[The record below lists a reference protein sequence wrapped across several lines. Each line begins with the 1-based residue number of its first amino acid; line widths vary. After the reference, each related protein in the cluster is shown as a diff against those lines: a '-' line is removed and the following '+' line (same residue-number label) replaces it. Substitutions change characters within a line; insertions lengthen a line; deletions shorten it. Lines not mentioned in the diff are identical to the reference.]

1 MGKVG
6 PIMDFKD
13 YSTAERDTPEQ
24 AKFRQEVR
32 DFLDKEVT
40 AELRREAETNFFI
53 PPGVIEFMRTLGAKG
68 WLMPEWPK
76 EYGGAG
82 LSSAEKSILTEEA
95 AAYGIRLGSPT
106 DIVGPIVMRYGTEE
120 QKKEWLP
127 KISSGEAVFA
137 IGYTEPN
144 AGTDLAALEMRAV
157 SDGDDYI
164 VNGQK
169 IFSTGAYQSTHHLL
183 AVRTNVDVP
192 KHRGISLLIADLRTP
207 GITISPQWTI
217 ADERTD
223 AVFYDDVR
231 VPKKNRLGEENAG
244 WLIIADALTVER
256 EVVSYGHVDARVV
269 VDKLIQYAKET
280 KHNGKPLTEDPLVR
294 QTLAQLAIEANIFRL
309 FTHRLNWLLT
319 KGTLSDWAA
328 AMVKIW
334 SAELTQRAAN
344 AGMQIMGLY
353 GQLEPDSKWAP
364 LEGYI
369 ELVYRFSV
377 VMSFGGGS
385 NELMRSLMAIKG
397 MGLPREPRK

>member
-1 MGKVG
+1 
-6 PIMDFKD
+6 MDFKD
-13 YSTAERDTPEQ
+13 YATAERDTPEQ

-32 DFLDKEVT
+32 DFLGREVT
-40 AELRREAETNFFI
+40 AELRREAEVNFFI
-53 PPGVIEFMRTLGAKG
+53 PPGVVEFMRKLGAKG

-82 LSSAEKSILTEEA
+82 LSSAEKSIIAEEA

-106 DIVGPIVMRYGTEE
+106 DIVGPVVMRHGTEE

-127 KISSGEAVFA
+127 KIASGEAVFA

-169 IFSTGAYQSTHHLL
+169 IFSTGAYLSTHHFL

-192 KHRGISLLIADLRTP
+192 KHRGISLLVADLKTP

-231 VPKKNRLGEENAG
+231 IPKKNRLGEENAG
-244 WLIIADALTVER
+244 WLIIADALTFER
-256 EVVSYGHVDARVV
+256 EVVAYGHVDAKVV
-269 VDKLIQYAKET
+269 VDKLIQYAKEA

-294 QTLAQLAIEANIFRL
+294 QSLAQLAIEANIFRL
-309 FTHRLNWLLT
+309 FTHRVNWLIT
-319 KGTLSDWAA
+319 KGILSDWAA
-328 AMVKIW
+328 AMLKIW

-364 LEGYI
+364 LAGYI

>member
-40 AELRREAETNFFI
+40 AELRREAEVNFFI
-53 PPGVIEFMRTLGAKG
+53 PPGVIAFMRTLGAKG

-127 KISSGEAVFA
+127 KIASGEAIFA

-144 AGTDLAALEMRAV
+144 AGTDLAALEMRAIP
-157 SDGDDYI
+157 DGDDYI

-192 KHRGISLLIADLRTP
+192 KHRGISLFIADLRTP

-244 WLIIADALTVER
+244 WLIITDALTVER

-269 VDKLIQYAKET
+269 VEKLIQYAKET

-309 FTHRLNWLLT
+309 FTHRLNWLIT

-397 MGLPREPRK
+397 MGLPREPRI

>member
-127 KISSGEAVFA
+127 KIASGEAVFA

-157 SDGDDYI
+157 PDGDDYI

>member
-1 MGKVG
+1 
-6 PIMDFKD
+6 MDFKD

-40 AELRREAETNFFI
+40 AELRREAEVNFFI
-53 PPGVIEFMRTLGAKG
+53 PPGVIAFMRTLGAKG

-127 KISSGEAVFA
+127 KIASGEAIFA

-144 AGTDLAALEMRAV
+144 AGTDLAALEMRAIP
-157 SDGDDYI
+157 DGDDYI

-192 KHRGISLLIADLRTP
+192 KHRGISLFIADLRTP

-244 WLIIADALTVER
+244 WLIITDALTVER

-309 FTHRLNWLLT
+309 FTHRLNWLIT

-397 MGLPREPRK
+397 MGLPREPRI

>member
-1 MGKVG
+1 
-6 PIMDFKD
+6 
-13 YSTAERDTPEQ
+13 
-24 AKFRQEVR
+24 
-32 DFLDKEVT
+32 
-40 AELRREAETNFFI
+40 
-53 PPGVIEFMRTLGAKG
+53 
-68 WLMPEWPK
+68 
-76 EYGGAG
+76 
-82 LSSAEKSILTEEA
+82 
-95 AAYGIRLGSPT
+95 
-106 DIVGPIVMRYGTEE
+106 
-120 QKKEWLP
+120 
-127 KISSGEAVFA
+127 
-137 IGYTEPN
+137 
-144 AGTDLAALEMRAV
+144 
-157 SDGDDYI
+157 
-164 VNGQK
+164 
-169 IFSTGAYQSTHHLL
+169 LL

>member
-40 AELRREAETNFFI
+40 AELRREAEVNFFI
-53 PPGVIEFMRTLGAKG
+53 PPGVIAFMRTLGAKG

-127 KISSGEAVFA
+127 KIASGEAIFA

-144 AGTDLAALEMRAV
+144 AGTDLAALEMRAIP
-157 SDGDDYI
+157 DGDDYI

-192 KHRGISLLIADLRTP
+192 KHRGISLFIADLRTP

-244 WLIIADALTVER
+244 WLIITDALTVER

-309 FTHRLNWLLT
+309 FTHRLNWLIT

-397 MGLPREPRK
+397 MGLPREPRI

>member
-1 MGKVG
+1 
-6 PIMDFKD
+6 MDFKD
-13 YSTAERDTPEQ
+13 YATAERDTPEQ

-32 DFLDKEVT
+32 DFLGKEVT
-40 AELRREAETNFFI
+40 AELRREAEVNFFI
-53 PPGVIEFMRTLGAKG
+53 PPGVVEFMRKLGAKG

-82 LSSAEKSILTEEA
+82 LSSAEKSIIAEEA

-106 DIVGPIVMRYGTEE
+106 DIVGPVVMRHGTEE

-127 KISSGEAVFA
+127 KIASGEAVFA

-169 IFSTGAYQSTHHLL
+169 IFSTGAYLSTHHFL

-192 KHRGISLLIADLRTP
+192 KHRGISLLIADLKTP

-244 WLIIADALTVER
+244 WLIIADALTFER
-256 EVVSYGHVDARVV
+256 EVVSYGHVDAKVV
-269 VDKLIQYAKET
+269 VDKLIQYAKEA
-280 KHNGKPLTEDPLVR
+280 KYNGKPITEDPLVR
-294 QTLAQLAIEANIFRL
+294 QSLAQLAIEANIYRL
-309 FTHRLNWLLT
+309 FTHRVNWLIT
-319 KGTLSDWAA
+319 KGILSDWAA
-328 AMVKIW
+328 AMLKIW
-334 SAELTQRAAN
+334 SAELTQRVAN

-385 NELMRSLMAIKG
+385 NELMRSLMAIRG